1 MEVSINTLIICI
13 IGKYLAIT
21 IPFLGLVLFFI
32 QSYYLQTSRQVR
44 LLDIEAK
51 APLYTHFLET
61 IRGISSI
68 RSFKW
73 EPQLREKNYA
83 LLNRS
88 QRPFYMM
95 YSVQQWLTLVLDLV
109 VGAIAVILISIIVS
123 LRDHFQAAAIGVA
136 LNLILTLNQSL
147 ANAIKMWTMTEISI
161 GAVTRVLRFTQDTPS
176 EEEQCMP
183 IAHSGLPHHWPDR
196 GAIEITGL
204 TAGYE

>member
-13 IGKYLAIT
+13 IGKYLAVT

-68 RSFKW
+68 QSFKW
-73 EPQLREKNYA
+73 EPHLREKNYA

-109 VGAIAVILISIIVS
+109 VGAVAVILIAIIAS

-136 LNLILTLNQSL
+136 LTLILTLNQSL
-147 ANAIKMWTMTEISI
+147 LM
-161 GAVTRVLRFTQDTPS
+161 RLRCGQ
-176 EEEQCMP
+176 
-183 IAHSGLPHHWPDR
+183 
-196 GAIEITGL
+196 
-204 TAGYE
+204 